1 MSKEGLDKV
10 LDAKD
15 IAEKERLEILE
26 AFKKVLF
33 GTQEEKSKLILCN
46 KRIETLLQQIP
57 KHKILAELEFEAS
70 GMRKS
75 IISLKRDQYL
85 KDNHLVD
92 HHSALD

>member
-1 MSKEGLDKV
+1 LSKEGLDKV

-46 KRIETLLQQIP
+46 KRIETLL
-57 KHKILAELEFEAS
+57 
-70 GMRKS
+70 
-75 IISLKRDQYL
+75 
-85 KDNHLVD
+85 
-92 HHSALD
+92 